1 MPRQIGDKWIF
12 AGLKISNAL
21 FMCHDSVIE
30 RKEVMPMSE
39 KLLQEIRD
47 ELRKSNSTLSKI
59 LKGIEEYVK
68 KKKKQS
74 T

>member
-1 MPRQIGDKWIF
+1 
-12 AGLKISNAL
+12 
-21 FMCHDSVIE
+21 
-30 RKEVMPMSE
+30 MSE

-59 LKGIEEYVK
+59 LKGIEEYVEFR
-68 KKKKQS
+68 KKQS